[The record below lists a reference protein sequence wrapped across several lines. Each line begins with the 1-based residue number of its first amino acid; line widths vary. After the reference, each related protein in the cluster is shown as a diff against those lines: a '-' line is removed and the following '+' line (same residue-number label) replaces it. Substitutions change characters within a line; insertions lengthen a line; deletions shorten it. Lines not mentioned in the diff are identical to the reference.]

1 MREVE
6 KSGMEVQCFTGGNFA
21 QNGYVAWCE
30 VTGQCV
36 IVDPGA
42 AALDM
47 VAAVKAGTGDL
58 TAILL
63 THAHLDHVEGLG
75 VIRDYTDAPTYLH
88 PADREMFDNFPVQ
101 AAMFGLSSPQLDP
114 PEREFEDGGSFSFG
128 ESVFRVIHTPGHCRG
143 HVILYEESDNL
154 AFVGDLVFAGS
165 VGRTDLPGGDYQT
178 LFKSIRAHVLTMP
191 GETRL
196 LPGHGPET
204 TVEHERTTNPFL
216 IPHYGGELA

>member
-1 MREVE
+1 MSEVE

-21 QNGYVAWCE
+21 QNGYVAWCK

-47 VAAVKAGTGDL
+47 VAAVKAAAGDL

-88 PADREMFDNFPVQ
+88 PADRELFDNLPAQ
-101 AAMFGLSSPQLDP
+101 AAMFGPSSLQLDP
-114 PEREFEDGGSFSFG
+114 PEREFEDGGSFNFG
-128 ESVFRVIHTPGHCRG
+128 ESVFKVIHTPGHCRG

-178 LFKSIRAHVLTMP
+178 LFKSIREHVLTMP

-196 LPGHGPET
+196 LTGHGPET

>member
-1 MREVE
+1 
-6 KSGMEVQCFTGGNFA
+6 MEVRCYTGGNFA

-30 VTGQCV
+30 ATGQCV

-47 VAAVKAGTGDL
+47 VAAIKAGAGEL

-63 THAHLDHVEGLG
+63 THAHLDHIEGLG
-75 VIRDYTDAPTYLH
+75 VIREYSDAPTYLH
-88 PADREMFDNFPVQ
+88 PADREMFDNLPAQ

-114 PEREFEDGGSFSFG
+114 PEQELGDGESFRFG
-128 ESVFRVIHTPGHCRG
+128 ESVFKVVHTPGHSLG
-143 HVILYEESDNL
+143 HVILHAENDGL

-165 VGRTDLPGGDYQT
+165 VGRTDLPGGDYQA
-178 LFKSIRAHVLTMP
+178 LFRSIREHVLTMP
-191 GETRL
+191 GGTRL
-196 LPGHGPET
+196 FTGHGPET

-216 IPHYGGELA
+216 AANYGGELA